1 MISLLGSNHFQI
13 YQSHLYHSQIYYVY
27 HDQTFHYHS
36 QQILANDLLGRIYQ
50 SSTYQIRSPQTFSQ
64 IDEGVDGGDGENERG
79 DRYKLDFVS
88 EKEVDDVAFQDQYE
102 NET

>member
-1 MISLLGSNHFQI
+1 MISLLGSNHFHI
-13 YQSHLYHSQIYYVY
+13 DHSQIYYIY
-27 HDQTFHYHS
+27 HYHTCHYHS
-36 QQILANDLLGRIYQ
+36 QQNLAHDLLGRIYQ
-50 SSTYQIRSPQTFSQ
+50 SSTYQKVSPQTSSQ